1 MRGGSIQKL
10 VANLLWLL
18 PAHQKAPDARLA
30 DSAFVAE
37 VTSAKEAAF
46 GRTSPEALTTAREA
60 QVSPWSFTSLCTV
73 FYMFCFKNSP

>member
-18 PAHQKAPDARLA
+18 PAHQKATGARLA

-60 QVSPWSFTSLCTV
+60 QVSPLSFT
-73 FYMFCFKNSP
+73 

>member
-60 QVSPWSFTSLCTV
+60 QVSPLSFT
-73 FYMFCFKNSP
+73 